1 MMPPISDRTPEWRA
15 GLRMDAQRMQSLWA
29 AVALNAINESAHAV
43 RKALKSGNADRAKS
57 EIRRFRAWVKSRDAA
72 DVFALA
78 GIEHSEKAVETLCA
92 TVKSGTFSAYALRN
106 GGRNLAS

>member
-1 MMPPISDRTPEWRA
+1 MMPPVSERTPEWRA
-15 GLRMDAQRMQSLWA
+15 GLRMDAQRMRGLWA
-29 AVALNAINESAHAV
+29 AVALNAVNESAHAV
-43 RKALKSGNADRAKS
+43 RKALLKGNADRAKS